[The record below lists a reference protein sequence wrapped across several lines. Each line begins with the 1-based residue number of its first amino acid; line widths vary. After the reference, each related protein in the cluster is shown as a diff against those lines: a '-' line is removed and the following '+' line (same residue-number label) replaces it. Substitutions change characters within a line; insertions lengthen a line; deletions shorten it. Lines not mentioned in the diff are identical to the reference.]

1 MSEIKPRKVGARAAK
16 TAVPGPGR
24 PKDLAKRKA
33 ILEAGKRLFPRYGY
47 DRISMDAI
55 AAEAG
60 VSKLTVYSHFKDKG
74 TLFAAAVKARCEEQ
88 LPSRAFAM
96 PTASVPIASVLT
108 TIAERFHALACST
121 DAMEMYRTMAA
132 RAPATDNLAQIF
144 FDAGPKRTIDSLEQ
158 LLRKAHRA
166 GKLNVPEPR
175 TSAEHFFILVKGLA
189 HMRALI
195 GCAGLPTGE
204 QAATHIASAVDLF
217 LRAHAPVEHAP
228 VENPTPIVRK
238 RARQRS
244 S

>member
-1 MSEIKPRKVGARAAK
+1 MSETKPRKVGARAARS
-16 TAVPGPGR
+16 AVPGPGR

-33 ILEAGKRLFPRYGY
+33 ILEAAKDLFPRCGY
-47 DRISMDAI
+47 DRISMDVI

-60 VSKLTVYSHFKDKG
+60 VSKLTVYSHFKDKN

-108 TIAERFHALACST
+108 TIAERFHALACSA

-132 RAPATDNLAQIF
+132 RAPANDNLAQIF
-144 FDAGPKRTIDSLEQ
+144 FDAGPKRTLDALEQ

-166 GKLNVPEPR
+166 GKLDVPDPHK
-175 TSAEHFFILVKGLA
+175 SAEHFFVLVKGLA
-189 HMRALI
+189 HMCALI
-195 GCAGLPTGE
+195 GCAALPQGDET
-204 QAATHIASAVDLF
+204 QAHIRSVVELF
-217 LRAHAPVEHAP
+217 VRAHAPAESPPLPA
-228 VENPTPIVRK
+228 RK

>member
-1 MSEIKPRKVGARAAK
+1 MSENKPRKVGARAARN
-16 TAVPGPGR
+16 AVPGPGR

-33 ILEAGKRLFPRYGY
+33 ILEAAKSLFPRYGY

-60 VSKLTVYSHFKDKG
+60 VSKLTVYSHFKDKN

-96 PTASVPIASVLT
+96 PTASVPIAAVLT
-108 TIAERFHALACST
+108 TIAERFHALACSP

-132 RAPATDNLAQIF
+132 RAPASDNLAQIF
-144 FDAGPKRTIDSLEQ
+144 FDAGPKRTIDALEQ

-175 TSAEHFFILVKGLA
+175 TSAEHFFVLVKGLA
-189 HMRALI
+189 HMCALI
-195 GCAGLPTGE
+195 GCAALPQGE
-204 QAATHIASAVDLF
+204 ATAAHIRSVVDLF
-217 LRAHAPVEHAP
+217 VRAHEPVE
-228 VENPTPIVRK
+228 TPQPPVRK